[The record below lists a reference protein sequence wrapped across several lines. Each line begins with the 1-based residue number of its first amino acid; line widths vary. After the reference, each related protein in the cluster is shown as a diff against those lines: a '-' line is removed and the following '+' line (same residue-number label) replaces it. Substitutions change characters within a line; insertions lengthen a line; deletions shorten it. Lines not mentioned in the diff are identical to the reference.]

1 MIKLKSLH
9 PDDQAHQARLEQMET
24 LYLSSFPKNER
35 KPFQIICQKSR
46 EGFTDLLSIEE
57 NGQFLGLAITI
68 SYEDKVI
75 LDYFAFAPQKRG
87 KGYGSTALKA
97 LLEFYEG
104 RRMIIE
110 IETTSQEADNLE
122 ERIRRKR
129 FYHKNG
135 ITDLG
140 FMADLFGVRMEI
152 LSNNTRVTF
161 DEYLELYVKTYGEK
175 MGEFVKE
182 ATPSIPNPKKTEP

>member
-68 SYEDKVI
+68 SYEDKVL

-97 LLEFYEG
+97 LWSSMRDAG
-104 RRMIIE
+104 
-110 IETTSQEADNLE
+110 
-122 ERIRRKR
+122 
-129 FYHKNG
+129 
-135 ITDLG
+135 
-140 FMADLFGVRMEI
+140 
-152 LSNNTRVTF
+152 
-161 DEYLELYVKTYGEK
+161 
-175 MGEFVKE
+175 
-182 ATPSIPNPKKTEP
+182 